1 MAPCD
6 LVGDQAYQRLGR
18 NTAFIVSVGYGGNQL
33 FISADAH
40 LLDYTV
46 SEPPAPKYILHM
58 SPNSGVIKR
67 CNQIRSF
74 FSTIIIS
81 YIKHFIQF
89 SS

>member
-18 NTAFIVSVGYGGNQL
+18 SAAFIVSVGYGGNQL

-46 SEPPAPKYILHM
+46 
-58 SPNSGVIKR
+58 
-67 CNQIRSF
+67 F
-74 FSTIIIS
+74 
-81 YIKHFIQF
+81 
-89 SS
+89 